1 MPSLARLAPSLFV
14 VLWATG
20 FIGARYAMPWSEPFT
35 FLTARFLFVILLLLP
50 IAHIFG
56 ERPLTGREKAHAA
69 FVGVLVHSI
78 YLAGVFWA
86 IKHGLPAGLAG
97 LIIGLQP
104 LVTALVAA
112 ALLGETISARQWT
125 GLILGLGGLVMV
137 LAPKLNGIS
146 TGVTTAT
153 LAACVL
159 AVLSISLGTVWQ
171 KRHVSGLDLVNGT
184 LWQYIGG
191 AVPIVLAAILFENG
205 SFTLNGEVIFAL
217 AWLVLVLSIGA
228 IFILMYLIREGAVGK
243 VASLFYL
250 VPAVTALMAWA
261 LFGETLTPFQI
272 AGMAVAAA
280 GVAMAGAQ
288 PLTRRLASR

>member
-1 MPSLARLAPSLFV
+1 
-14 VLWATG
+14 
-20 FIGARYAMPWSEPFT
+20 
-35 FLTARFLFVILLLLP
+35 
-50 IAHIFG
+50 
-56 ERPLTGREKAHAA
+56 
-69 FVGVLVHSI
+69 VLVHSI

-112 ALLGETISARQWT
+112 AMLGETISKRQWT
-125 GLILGLGGLVMV
+125 GLILGLGGLAMV

-205 SFTLNGEVIFAL
+205 SFTLNGEVVFAL